1 MRLSKNLFL
10 VFLCLFFIQFS
21 LSAQNISYI
30 NPTFFG
36 VCETAEF
43 QVQVTNDTGAPLQN
57 TEVIIGFPTGVEYDN
72 GTACQS
78 TNLSAPVFCLGT
90 IQSGE
95 TQTITF
101 QARAL
106 CDAISTIDQGQLFC
120 NSIILTHD
128 GGTTSINPD
137 CYEIDK
143 PLLVFTNVSNN
154 FLTGTKGQILQRTIT
169 IMNTLGGPL
178 SEFTFTDAYQ
188 EGIIVTTDLG
198 TVISSANN
206 TLEVLLDGADF
217 SQIGDGDEFFEQT
230 DGALVITEFIEIT
243 SCGIGLP
250 LNSVSDIS
258 ATYGCFGATCQQEET
273 VAYVNFAP
281 STAAPSLRYE
291 PMVDSPTCFCGNE
304 AIQQV
309 LKIVNEGNEEATNI
323 SIEIDDA
330 GMHTES
336 FMLQLGGTTT
346 PLNPNFAGLTT
357 YEECDL
363 SLALSSFA
371 VINIP
376 ELPAGDSLLILW
388 DAYFCSFDECQ
399 EPENSWFYKVDYFKG
414 CPPPANLF
422 IEMEEPILAS
432 DTTSL
437 IDTDI
442 TFVEETLDNIL
453 MDGEEVTFNY
463 TIDADQLSET
473 EGTFHLDIEIPC
485 DFVIDDLQ
493 NFNACGQTPTLTN
506 ESTDSTVIYQLVYNL
521 PLECDFLI
529 PLDLQFLCSETCGE
543 NFCKDTLIT
552 SCPDI
557 LSCTIEIPPTTS
569 VNYVASFDTPACAR
583 ECGVKICSSQTVN
596 KDCPPFSYCENII
609 PGYIDFD
616 YDLYRVNSGEGDS
629 NNDHLPDGA
638 IDWNLANRYHAMT
651 GDTLRSELRGEVR
664 IDVPG
669 STFNYGRIDLNMGAD
684 GLFFMTNNGLFDKET
699 GTVPVSA
706 TLRIFDQ
713 STNTYYDCDEPTL
726 LPAPFFGFGYDISVN
741 DLLSNS
747 CAIPLNFQY
756 SQGDSIILLSEY
768 KVEYNLLPQ
777 DAPLPPVVNFNFEP
791 EVFLYN
797 EPEPEDDDLFTCGC
811 TRYGVQLTGYNYRIQ
826 EGSFGLRPCEDADYG
841 GGYLF
846 RFELGEPNFFPFE
859 YRPLGALTDWNLQ
872 MPADIAI
879 TESKITFLRYQDGT
893 DITVEEIITPD
904 IVDDTYRFDL
914 ENYQI
919 PTLDEGYVFLFQHRF
934 ENDCDLSG
942 NFPLLTTAEINFA
955 LNLPEDEN
963 PTQLI
968 SQSSALRMQL
978 PALILDTLITCDIS
992 FDNKNRWTLNISNE
1006 SDLATQN
1013 ISLNTWI
1020 RPVSETGGLVDFEVI
1035 NTTTGLPFPNTNG
1048 IFQIGDIEPTQ
1059 SLGIQI
1065 IANNQSCETENV
1077 ILEYGWNCEE
1087 YNDPSEEPCF
1097 SETIPLKGI
1106 SPPGEIALDEDNPM
1120 QTLDLCDLS
1129 PFFEVEIFN
1138 ADLGA
1143 ICNPNLE
1150 IILPNGFTIE
1160 SGTTEISYPMGAPFM
1175 PVGDPDLSTANL
1187 AEWQI
1192 NNLIPDIAE
1201 NCLSGVTASP
1211 DNGFTIR
1218 FKARTDCNFPSGS
1231 RLRFFTSGEQNC
1243 GDVSNISTELSEEI
1257 FISGA
1262 DAPYTTSFNSPT
1274 QNLTIG
1280 CQDTETILVSFNSSA
1295 ATLPGDSI
1303 YIFLPTGLEYAPG
1316 SYQVVS
1322 NASMTEPSIS
1332 SSSNGI
1338 ILETEI
1344 PTGENQIIFQFDITG
1359 LSALT
1364 CDAKFINIQTL
1375 SHANALCLTNNES
1388 CTVPVVTG
1396 DLNVQLVFNRPI
1408 FELSNLQIN
1417 TSADNIVTYNLQ
1429 VDNSGADTDQTT
1441 LIDFYAGGNI
1451 VHTHNIEESIGSINI
1466 TGDFFLPANLLCDLT
1481 VLIDPATNCACE
1493 TDELTNAS
1501 SIDYE
1506 LTFSETV
1513 CSGEILEI
1521 GIPGTAGSTYQWS
1534 TPTAFLDCPTCPT
1547 TGFSFVNQNQN
1558 DAFLSFDLTENNGN
1572 GCIINYSEFEIT
1584 IPAQVG
1590 ILSAETEICL
1600 GDCAT
1605 IIASEADNYQWSCT
1619 TVDDPTAQVQTICPT
1634 ETTTYCVEITDEFGC
1649 VGEEEVI
1656 VEVQAL
1662 PIANAGADISF
1673 CPEDLAQLQAE
1684 TGEGYVYLWEP
1695 VTAVDDAAVA
1705 NPILTTTEDI
1715 TLTLTVFA
1723 NGCQTS
1729 DEINVSF
1736 GEIPEVEVSTNVD
1749 VICGNSFAQLT
1760 AMGAVTYEWLPNPD
1774 LSCLDCPNP
1783 QATPDELTTFYVLG
1797 TNAAGCFAIDSVTI
1811 DVSPDQ
1817 IVTTLDPEVIC
1828 AGEEYEFF
1836 GETLTVSGEYCEAF
1850 TLPMGCDSLVC
1861 LNLTVLE
1868 EVVTVVQA
1876 EDLCAGG
1883 SVVFEGMLFE
1893 ETIDTCFTFQTVNGC
1908 DSTRCLSLTILP
1920 ELTLDITLDTTIL
1933 IGESVQLNVTE
1944 GYDTYNWMPE
1954 LGLTCTNCPNP
1965 IATPDTTTTYQV
1977 TATDF
1982 NGCERSA
1989 EVTVT
1994 ITTDCDLEA
2003 IEVPNV
2009 FTPNGDDVNDVFR
2022 LAPNSKLLEHTQFE
2036 IYSRW
2041 GQLLYTNTG
2050 FDISWDGNFNGV
2062 PAPAD
2067 AYVYIIK
2074 AKCEG
2079 DDKVKEFLGDIT
2091 LVR

>member
-1 MRLSKNLFL
+1 MRLSKDFFSLFCVL
-10 VFLCLFFIQFS
+10 LFISFS
-21 LSAQNISYI
+21 LSAQNISYT
-30 NPTFFG
+30 NPAFFG

-57 TEVIIGFPTGVEYDN
+57 TEVLVGLPIGVEYDS

-78 TNLSAPVFCLGT
+78 TNLNAPVFCLET

-106 CDAISTIDQGQLFC
+106 CDAITTIDQGQLFC

-143 PLLVFTNVSNN
+143 PLLVFTNVSNT

-169 IMNTLGGPL
+169 ILNTLDGPL
-178 SEFTFTDAYQ
+178 SEFTFTDTYE
-188 EGIIVTTDLG
+188 EGIIVSTDLG
-198 TVISSANN
+198 TVISNTNN
-206 TLEVLLDGADF
+206 TLEVLLDGSDF

-243 SCGIGLP
+243 ACGISAP
-250 LNSVSDIS
+250 LNAVSDIS

-281 STAAPSLRYE
+281 STAAPNLRYE
-291 PMVDSPTCFCGNE
+291 AIVDSPTCFCGNE
-304 AIQQV
+304 AVQQIF
-309 LKIVNEGNEEATNI
+309 KIVNEGNEEATNI

-336 FMLQLGGTTT
+336 FTLQLGGTTT
-346 PLNPNFAGLTT
+346 PLSPNFSGSIQYLDCQLTLP
-357 YEECDL
+357 L
-363 SLALSSFA
+363 SGFA
-371 VINIP
+371 TINIP
-376 ELPAGDSLLILW
+376 ELPAGDSLFILW

-399 EPENSWFYKVDYFKG
+399 EPKNSWFYKVDYFKG
-414 CPPPANLF
+414 CPPPENLF

-432 DTTSL
+432 DTTNL
-437 IDTDI
+437 IPTEIDLS
-442 TFVEETLDNIL
+442 EEIPDNIL
-453 MDGEEVTFNY
+453 MDGEELTLTY
-463 TIDADQLSET
+463 SIEAEQLSET

-485 DFVIDDLQ
+485 DFVVDDLQ
-493 NFNACGQTPTLTN
+493 SFVACGQEPLLTN
-506 ESTDSTVIYQLVYNL
+506 ESTDSTVIYQLTYDL
-521 PLECDFLI
+521 PLDCDFSI
-529 PLDLQFLCSETCGE
+529 PLDLQFLCSEACGE

-557 LSCTIEIPPTTS
+557 LSCIVEIPPVAS
-569 VNYVASFDTPACAR
+569 VNYIASFDTPTCAR
-583 ECGVKICSSQTVN
+583 ECGPKICSNRTMN
-596 KDCPPFSYCENII
+596 KDCPPVSYCEEII
-609 PGYIDFD
+609 SGYVDFD
-616 YDLYRVNSGEGDS
+616 YDFYRLNSGEGD
-629 NNDHLPDGA
+629 NNDDHLPDGP

-664 IDVPG
+664 IDVSG
-669 STFNYGRIDLNMGAD
+669 TTFSYGRVDLNMGAD
-684 GLFFMTNNGLFDKET
+684 GLFFMTNGGLFDKET

-713 STNTYYDCDEPTL
+713 STNTYYDCEEPTL

-741 DLLSNS
+741 DLLSNN

-768 KVEYNLLPQ
+768 KIEYNLLSQ
-777 DAPLPPVVNFNFEP
+777 DTPLPPVVNYNFEP

-797 EPEPEDDDLFTCGC
+797 EPEPNDNDLFTCGC
-811 TRYGVQLTGYNYRIQ
+811 TKYGVQLTGYNYRIQ

-859 YRPLGALTDWNLQ
+859 YRPLGQLVEWNLQ
-872 MPADIAI
+872 MPTDIVI

-893 DITVEEIITPD
+893 DVAVEEIITPVFSD
-904 IVDDTYRFDL
+904 N
-914 ENYQI
+914 NYNFSLQEYQM
-919 PTLDEGYVFLFQHRF
+919 PTLDEGYIFLFQHEF
-934 ENDCDLSG
+934 ENECDLSG
-942 NFPLLTTAEINFA
+942 NFPLLTTAEISFA
-955 LNLPEDEN
+955 PNLPEIEN
-963 PTQLI
+963 PTQVI

-978 PALILDTLITCDIS
+978 PALVLDTLITCDIS
-992 FDNKNRWTLNISNE
+992 FDNKNRWTLNVSNE
-1006 SDLATQN
+1006 SDLSTEN
-1013 ISLNTWI
+1013 ISLNTWL
-1020 RPVSETGGLVDFEVI
+1020 RPISETGGLVDFEI
-1035 NTTTGLPFPNTNG
+1035 LNTTTGLPFPNTNG
-1048 IFQIGDIEPTQ
+1048 IFQLGNIDPTQ
-1059 SLGIQI
+1059 SLAIQI
-1065 IANNQSCETENV
+1065 IANNLSCETENV
-1077 ILEYGWNCEE
+1077 SLEYGWNCEE
-1087 YNDPSEEPCF
+1087 YTNPEEEVCF
-1097 SETIPLKGI
+1097 TETLNLKGI
-1106 SPPGEIALDEDNPM
+1106 SPPGEIALDEDNPT

-1160 SGTTEISYPMGAPFM
+1160 AGTTEISYPMGASYV

-1192 NNLIPDIAE
+1192 NNLIPSIAD
-1201 NCLSGVTASP
+1201 NCLPGVTATP
-1211 DNGFTIR
+1211 DNGFTLR

-1231 RLRFFTSGEQNC
+1231 RLRYFTSGEQNC
-1243 GDVSNISTELSEEI
+1243 GDASNISSELSEKI

-1280 CQDTETILVSFNSSA
+1280 CQDTETILVSFNASEASLA
-1295 ATLPGDSI
+1295 GDSI
-1303 YIFLPTGLEYAPG
+1303 YIFLPTGLQYAPG
-1316 SYQVVS
+1316 SYQAIS
-1322 NASMTEPSIS
+1322 NAAATEPEINST
-1332 SSSNGI
+1332 SNGI
-1338 ILETEI
+1338 LLLSEI
-1344 PTGENQIIFQFDITG
+1344 PEGENQIIFQFDVTG

-1364 CDAKFINIQTL
+1364 CEAKFINIQTL

-1388 CTVPVVTG
+1388 CTVPVITG
-1396 DLNVQLVFNRPI
+1396 DLNVQLVFDRPI

-1417 TSADNIVTYNLQ
+1417 TSADNIVTYTLQ
-1429 VDNSGADTDQTT
+1429 IDNSGADTDQTT

-1451 VHTHNIEESIGSINI
+1451 VHTHSIDESIGSTNI
-1466 TGDFFLPANLLCDLT
+1466 TGDFSLETNLLCDLT
-1481 VLIDPATNCACE
+1481 VLIDPTTNCACE

-1501 SIDYE
+1501 SIDFQMM
-1506 LTFSETV
+1506 FSDTV

-1521 GIPGTAGSTYQWS
+1521 GIPGTAGSSYQWS

-1547 TGFSFVNQNQN
+1547 TDFSFVNQNQN
-1558 DAFLSFDLTENNGN
+1558 NAFLSFDLSENNGN
-1572 GCIINYSEFEIT
+1572 GCVISYNNFDIM
-1584 IPAQVG
+1584 IPAQTG

-1605 IIASEADNYQWSCT
+1605 IIASEAANYQWSCG
-1619 TVDDPTAQVQTICPT
+1619 TVTDPTAQIQTVCPT
-1634 ETTTYCVEITDEFGC
+1634 ETTTYCVEITDEFTC
-1649 VGEEEVI
+1649 VSEEEVI
-1656 VEVQAL
+1656 VEVQDL
-1662 PIANAGADISF
+1662 PIANAGTDMSF

-1684 TGEGYVYLWEP
+1684 TGENYVYLWEP
-1695 VTAVDDAAVA
+1695 VTAVEDAAVA

-1723 NGCQTS
+1723 NGCQST
-1729 DEINVSF
+1729 DEINVTF
-1736 GEIPEVEVSTNVD
+1736 GEIPNVEVSTNVE

-1760 AMGAVTYEWLPNPD
+1760 ATGAETYEWLPSPD

-1783 QATPDELTTFYVLG
+1783 QATPDALTTFYVLG

-1817 IVTTLDPEVIC
+1817 IVTTLEPETIC

-1836 GETLTVSGEYCEAF
+1836 GEMLTETGEYCEAF

-1861 LNLTVLE
+1861 LDLTVLE
-1868 EVVTVVQA
+1868 EIVTVIEA
-1876 EDLCAGG
+1876 ETICADG
-1883 SVVFEGMLFE
+1883 SIIFEGMTYT
-1893 ETIDTCFTFQTVNGC
+1893 ETTDTCITFQTVNGC
-1908 DSTRCLSLTILP
+1908 DSTRCLSLIVSP

-1933 IGESVQLNVTE
+1933 IGESVQLNATE
-1944 GYDTYNWMPE
+1944 GYDTYSWTPE
-1954 LGLTCTNCPNP
+1954 IGLTCTNCPNP
-1965 IATPDTTTTYQV
+1965 VATPDTTTTYQLTV
-1977 TATDF
+1977 TDV

-1989 EVTVT
+1989 EMTVT
-1994 ITTDCDLEA
+1994 ITTDCDLEE

-2009 FTPNGDDVNDVFR
+2009 FTPNGDEVNDLFR
-2022 LAPNSKLLEHTQFE
+2022 LAPDSKLLEVTQFE

-2041 GQLLYTNTG
+2041 GQLLYSNTG
-2050 FDISWDGNFNGV
+2050 FDVSWDGEFKGE

-2074 AKCEG
+2074 AKCGG
-2079 DDKVKEFLGDIT
+2079 DDKIKEFLGDVS